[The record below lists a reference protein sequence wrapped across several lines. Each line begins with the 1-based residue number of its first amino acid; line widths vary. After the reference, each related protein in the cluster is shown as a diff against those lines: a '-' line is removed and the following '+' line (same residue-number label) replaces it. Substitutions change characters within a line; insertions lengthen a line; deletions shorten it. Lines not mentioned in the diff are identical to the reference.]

1 MNFMPTEEQR
11 MAVEGFRR
19 FLEAKIRPIADA
31 HKDIYIEKEKM
42 REILEMMLPYGMGG
56 NGPIAEEFGGE
67 GMDWLTFGMLY
78 EQLARVSADIA
89 ITLLIQQMVAYTF
102 EKCTNEKMRAEYL
115 PRVLR
120 AEIIGCSGIS
130 EPDVGSNVAEVKCR
144 ARAEGSDLI
153 INGEKTWISNGH
165 YSDFCCLIVRT
176 SDEGAKGIS
185 MVLVDRK
192 LHGYESRNIEKLGLN
207 STSTAQLFFDN
218 VRVPATNLM
227 IQPGAGLKNTVVL
240 FEKARPLVAMTS
252 VGIAQAALEVAVAY
266 AKERKQHGKVIAGHQ
281 LIQGMLAEMA
291 TELDAARLLVYRAF
305 DMIQKGQ
312 RSETQSAMAKWYATE
327 IAVSVASRAVQIHG
341 GNGITRE
348 FGVERLFRAAR
359 MMTIPDGTT
368 EIQKLII
375 GRALTGVNAFA

>member
-120 AEIIGCSGIS
+120 AEI
-130 EPDVGSNVAEVKCR
+130 
-144 ARAEGSDLI
+144 
-153 INGEKTWISNGH
+153 
-165 YSDFCCLIVRT
+165 
-176 SDEGAKGIS
+176 
-185 MVLVDRK
+185 
-192 LHGYESRNIEKLGLN
+192 
-207 STSTAQLFFDN
+207 
-218 VRVPATNLM
+218 
-227 IQPGAGLKNTVVL
+227 
-240 FEKARPLVAMTS
+240 
-252 VGIAQAALEVAVAY
+252 
-266 AKERKQHGKVIAGHQ
+266 
-281 LIQGMLAEMA
+281 
-291 TELDAARLLVYRAF
+291 
-305 DMIQKGQ
+305 
-312 RSETQSAMAKWYATE
+312 
-327 IAVSVASRAVQIHG
+327 
-341 GNGITRE
+341 
-348 FGVERLFRAAR
+348 
-359 MMTIPDGTT
+359 
-368 EIQKLII
+368 
-375 GRALTGVNAFA
+375 